1 MTKATNYLNSS
12 LHRIFKSDTGVFFAN
27 TAAGNKSYKPK
38 AAFVKKGGS
47 KKKVKTPSKVPMNI
61 RPKAV

>member
-1 MTKATNYLNSS
+1 MAKATNYLNNS
-12 LHRIFKSDTGVFFAN
+12 LHRIFKSDTGIFFAN

-38 AAFVKKGGS
+38 AAFVKKDGS
-47 KKKVKTPSKVPMNI
+47 KKKVKAPSKVPMAI